1 MNTAQP
7 ALLYL
12 CPMLIFVSY
21 ITALIRKET
30 RAFFTGQPVSN
41 RTSSKLRK
49 KLDYKGFHFKKQISE
64 LVKAS
69 ESQKGPSLYTT
80 QNSVTPKNET
90 TDGDSPIQS

>member
-41 RTSSKLRK
+41 RNGSKLR
-49 KLDYKGFHFKKQISE
+49 
-64 LVKAS
+64 
-69 ESQKGPSLYTT
+69 
-80 QNSVTPKNET
+80 
-90 TDGDSPIQS
+90 